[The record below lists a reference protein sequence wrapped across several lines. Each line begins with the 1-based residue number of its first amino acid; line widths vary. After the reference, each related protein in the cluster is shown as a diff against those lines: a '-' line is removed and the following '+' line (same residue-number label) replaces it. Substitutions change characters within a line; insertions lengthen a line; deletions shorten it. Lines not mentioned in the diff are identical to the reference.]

1 MLRGVEFARGLFKKK
16 VAYTACACNLNISW
30 VCVVFAIPLT
40 VLKTKVLKGEAP
52 LFISVGVFYIQN
64 VWVFF
69 FFSKLK
75 YLGLNCTKI

>member
-40 VLKTKVLKGEAP
+40 VLKNQSIKRGRTPVYICRGILHSKCM
-52 LFISVGVFYIQN
+52 GVFVFVLQN
-64 VWVFF
+64 
-69 FFSKLK
+69 
-75 YLGLNCTKI
+75 

>member
-40 VLKTKVLKGEAP
+40 VLKKP
-52 LFISVGVFYIQN
+52 
-64 VWVFF
+64 
-69 FFSKLK
+69 K
-75 YLGLNCTKI
+75 Y

>member
-1 MLRGVEFARGLFKKK
+1 MLRGVEFARGLFKK

-40 VLKTKVLKGEAP
+40 VLKTKVLKGETP

-64 VWVFF
+64 VC

>member
-1 MLRGVEFARGLFKKK
+1 MQGDCLKK

-40 VLKTKVLKGEAP
+40 VLKTKVLKGETP
-52 LFISVGVFYIQN
+52 LFISVGVFYIQKCM
-64 VWVFF
+64 FF